1 MTGMTSGTPG
11 ARSRAPRVGS
21 MRRIGPEE
29 WSGLA
34 MLVVCAGVGIPV
46 VLGAVDPDLPAGMWV
61 AAYAA
66 SFIAIVAA
74 GVLGERPSAQRAV
87 YAVAVVLSWLVVAT
101 VPGGGLLPVLLV
113 VVAAVGTEVVRLPA
127 NLAVVALNTAVIGFT
142 AARGGDSTTGVL
154 IGTAFY
160 ALVQIAS
167 VFSVAAIRREQ
178 RLRLELTEAHVEQQA
193 TTVLLQDAARTA
205 ERLRI
210 SRELHDLIGHQLTVL
225 TLELEAARHR
235 PADAAREHVER
246 AGRVARDLL
255 GDVRATVGELRTAPG
270 TDLREALR
278 SVGRDVPG
286 LDVAVEVGD
295 GVQVD
300 EEQTAALVRAMQ
312 EIVTNTLRHAG
323 ARELWVEVARD
334 GDAITLTAA
343 DDGRGAVA
351 PVAGHGLRG
360 LSERFAALGGD
371 VDYDGRDGF
380 RVLARVPAR

>member
-1 MTGMTSGTPG
+1 
-11 ARSRAPRVGS
+11 
-21 MRRIGPEE
+21 MRRLGPEE

-34 MLVVCAGVGIPV
+34 MLVVCAGIGIPV
-46 VLGAVDPDLPAGMWV
+46 VLGAADPDIPAALWV
-61 AAYAA
+61 AVYTAW
-66 SFIAIVAA
+66 FVAIVAA
-74 GVLGERPSAQRAV
+74 AALEERRGTQRAV
-87 YAVAVVLSWLVVAT
+87 YAVSVVLSWVVVVT

-127 NLAVVALNTAVIGFT
+127 SLVVVALNTVVIGIT
-142 AARGGDSTTGVL
+142 LARGGNDATGLLV
-154 IGTAFY
+154 GVGFY
-160 ALVQIAS
+160 ALIQVAS

-178 RLRLELTEAHVEQQA
+178 QLRRDLAEAHVEQQTA
-193 TTVLLQDAARTA
+193 SVLLADAARTA

-235 PADAAREHVER
+235 PGEAAREHVER
-246 AGRVARDLL
+246 AGRVARELL
-255 GDVRATVGELRTAPG
+255 GDVRATVGELRTAPA

-286 LDVAVEVGD
+286 LDVAVEVD
-295 GVQVD
+295 DAVQVD

-334 GDAITLTAA
+334 GEAVTLTAV
-343 DDGRGAVA
+343 DDGRGAA
-351 PVAGHGLRG
+351 TPIAGNGLRG
-360 LSERFAALGGD
+360 LAERFAALGGA